1 MRQTKRKRPNKT
13 TTNKQK
19 WNEQRNRVAASRI
32 SKIAQPAEGY
42 YYQ

>member
-1 MRQTKRKRPNKT
+1 MRQTKRNRPNK

-19 WNEQRNRVAASRI
+19 WNEQRNRAAASRI